1 MKDDQNDVN
10 EPENSRIFVLY
21 DKNHPISENEFQEK
35 FGNYGTVKNIYI
47 VKDRNSDNV
56 KGKAIVFFCLYKF
69 SNDKKIPCVP
79 SRL

>member
-1 MKDDQNDVN
+1 MKDEQLEIN

-21 DKNHPISENEFQEK
+21 DKNNPISENEFNEM

-56 KGKAIVFFCLYKF
+56 KGKIIL
-69 SNDKKIPCVP
+69 
-79 SRL
+79 RLCFNC